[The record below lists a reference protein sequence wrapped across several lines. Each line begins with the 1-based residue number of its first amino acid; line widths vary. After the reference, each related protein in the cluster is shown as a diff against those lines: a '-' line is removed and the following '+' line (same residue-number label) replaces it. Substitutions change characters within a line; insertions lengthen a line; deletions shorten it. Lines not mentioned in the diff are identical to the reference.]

1 MTRVATQLVMTYD
14 DEGNA
19 SFKSVDI
26 TNTRNSNT
34 PKEFII
40 GEVVNR
46 FQFNTSPTV
55 IDELVPDP
63 LTSQLIEIRKYI
75 TGESSDNEDTSMNLV
90 KPIEFNQFDIGDSM
104 TKHISNAL
112 GDAKGKKFSRYSTIA
127 DTTDLFKGID
137 KTLSTAEKVGIGS
150 IVIDPITSLF
160 ATGLNKYSERQRE
173 NIIKEYHDSNYY
185 ADKMNRMQTEYETY
199 GDYDAYTDYSA
210 GPTYTRED
218 LKPGTV
224 FDADTDPADE
234 GVQPTT
240 TTGIMSRDQGV
251 QVGDN
256 YQDSSDSSSQE
267 DTSPGSTGPGGSD
280 VMGSF

>member
-1 MTRVATQLVMTYD
+1 MTYD

-46 FQFNTSPTV
+46 FQFDTSPTV

-75 TGESSDNEDTSMNLV
+75 TGESSDDNNQDSSVIL
-90 KPIEFNQFDIGDSM
+90 KDFPQFDIRDSV
-104 TKHISNAL
+104 TKDISNAL
-112 GDAKGKKFSRYSTIA
+112 GEAKGKKFSKYSTIA

-150 IVIDPITSLF
+150 VIIDPMTSLL

-199 GDYDAYTDYSA
+199 GDYDAFTDYSA

-224 FDADTDPADE
+224 FDAEDEETDFTPS
-234 GVQPTT
+234 GL
-240 TTGIMSRDQGV
+240 MSRDQGV

-280 VMGSF
+280 EMGSF